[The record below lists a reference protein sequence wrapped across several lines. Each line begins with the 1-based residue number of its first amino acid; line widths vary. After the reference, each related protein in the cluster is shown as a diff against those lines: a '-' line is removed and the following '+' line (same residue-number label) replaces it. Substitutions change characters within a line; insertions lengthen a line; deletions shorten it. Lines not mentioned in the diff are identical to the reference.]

1 MLTSIIAFVI
11 ILGTLVL
18 IHETGHF
25 LVAKRCGVWVVRF
38 SIGYPP
44 KVVGI
49 HRGETEYAIGA
60 TPFGG
65 YVRMLGDEVGSDEL
79 GPAEAQTYLTE
90 VSHYLGRAAENA
102 AAADSQLKRALQT
115 QPETRQIAVGDVH
128 ADSAA
133 SETTGPDQL
142 VALTR
147 VMDAS
152 PDPER
157 LLRRILGRVPRQ
169 DERDLLDEVQRR
181 KSSEEAI
188 KFLAEHRPPGLTGQ
202 VEKRSFPTQSLI
214 KRFAIVLAG
223 PTANIVLAPI
233 LLAIVFMYG
242 VPKLLPVVGEL
253 QKGMPAAKAGLSPG
267 DRIISINGTHVDS
280 WDDLS
285 TAIKQS
291 KGVPLHLDLKRTTGK
306 AGHSADAQ
314 QQGAGTEIETL
325 TITPVHITEPGSIA
339 GAQWMIGVQPRGD
352 NRIERESPFVAIPHA
367 VAETGRMS
375 VMLVEGIAK
384 IITGETPVRQALG
397 GPIMIAQMAGHEAR
411 QGLANV
417 LMFTV
422 MLTLELGIINLLPIP
437 MLDGGHLF
445 FFVLE
450 GLRGRPL
457 KLRHREIALQV
468 GLFFL
473 VMLMA
478 FVIFNDISRIVQ
490 G

>member
-1 MLTSIIAFVI
+1 MLTSIISAVI

-18 IHETGHF
+18 VHETGHF
-25 LVAKRCGVWVVRF
+25 LVAKRCGVRVVRF

-44 KVVGI
+44 KLIGI
-49 HRGETEYAIGA
+49 RRGETEYVIGG

-65 YVRMLGDEVGSDEL
+65 YVRMLGDEVGDEI
-79 GPAEAQTYLTE
+79 GPSEVQTFLTE
-90 VSHYLGRAAENA
+90 VSRDLIQ
-102 AAADSQLKRALQT
+102 AADKAAQVDPEFKAALEAADQ
-115 QPETRQIAVGDVH
+115 QPRKIAIGDTE
-128 ADSAA
+128 SGRMA
-133 SETTGPDQL
+133 SEDEPGEHRL
-142 VALTR
+142 FALTQ
-147 VMDAS
+147 VLDAN

-157 LLRRILGRVPRQ
+157 LLRKILGRVPRQ

-188 KFLAEHRPPGLTGQ
+188 KFLSEHRPPGLTRQ
-202 VEKRSFPTQSLI
+202 IEKRSFPTQSLL

-223 PTANIVLAPI
+223 PAANIALAPI
-233 LLAIVFMYG
+233 LLAIVFVYG

-253 QKGMPAAKAGLSPG
+253 QKGMPAIKGGLTKG
-267 DRIISINGTHVDS
+267 DQIISINGTKIHT

-291 KGVPLHLDLKRTTGK
+291 HGKPLDIELDRKVGNGSK
-306 AGHSADAQ
+306 
-314 QQGAGTEIETL
+314 IETL
-325 TITPVHITEPGSIA
+325 TITPVHIAEPGSIA
-339 GAQWMIGVQPRGD
+339 GPQWMIGVQPRGD
-352 NRIERESPFVAIPHA
+352 STTERESPLTALPHA
-367 VAETGRMS
+367 VAETGRMTG
-375 VMLVEGIAK
+375 MLLVGIAK
-384 IITGETPVRQALG
+384 IVTGSTPVRQALG

-422 MLTLELGIINLLPIP
+422 MLSVELGIINLFPIP

-450 GLRGRPL
+450 GVRGRPL
-457 KLRHREIALQV
+457 KVRHREIALQV
-468 GLFFL
+468 GLFLL

>member
-1 MLTSIIAFVI
+1 MLTSIVSAVI

-18 IHETGHF
+18 VHETGHF
-25 LVAKRCGVWVVRF
+25 LVAKRCGVRVVRF

-44 KVVGI
+44 KLVGI
-49 HRGETEYAIGA
+49 RRGETEYVIGA

-65 YVRMLGDEVGSDEL
+65 YVRMLGDEVGDEL
-79 GPAEAQTYLTE
+79 GPSDVQTFLTE
-90 VSHYLGRAAENA
+90 VSRDLTQAADQAARVDPELRAGLGNA
-102 AAADSQLKRALQT
+102 AQL
-115 QPETRQIAVGDVH
+115 PRQIAVGDSVGTESRETLH
-128 ADSAA
+128 EEAQPADAL
-133 SETTGPDQL
+133 PDRL
-142 VALTR
+142 YALTQ

-157 LLRRILGRVPRQ
+157 LLRQILGRVPRQ

-181 KSSEEAI
+181 KSTDEAI
-188 KFLAEHRPPGLTGQ
+188 KFLSEHRPPGLTRQ
-202 VEKRSFPTQSLI
+202 IEKRSFPTQSLI

-223 PTANIVLAPI
+223 PAANIALAPI
-233 LLAIVFMYG
+233 LLAIVFIYG
-242 VPKLLPVVGEL
+242 VPKLLPVVGDL
-253 QKGMPAAKAGLSPG
+253 QKGMPAIKAGLSKG
-267 DRIISINGTHVDS
+267 DQIISINGAQVHT

-285 TAIKQS
+285 AAIKDS
-291 KGVPLHLDLKRTTGK
+291 YGKPLDIKLERKVGN
-306 AGHSADAQ
+306 GS
-314 QQGAGTEIETL
+314 EIETL

-352 NRIERESPFVAIPHA
+352 SKIERENPFLALPHA
-367 VAETGRMS
+367 VAETGRMTGL
-375 VMLVEGIAK
+375 LVVGIAK
-384 IITGETPVRQALG
+384 IVTGATPVRQALG

-411 QGLANV
+411 QGLASV

-422 MLTLELGIINLLPIP
+422 MLSVELGIINLLPIP

-445 FFVLE
+445 FFVME

-457 KLRHREIALQV
+457 KVRHREIALQV
-468 GLFFL
+468 GLFLL